1 MEWKPAYKAANGLEA
16 HSLKGML
23 ESEGIN
29 VRLSGEALNGAVGEL
44 PADQTGVTLWV
55 EEYRLSKAKE
65 YLTRYESQV
74 SVSWHCA
81 GCGEENE
88 GSFEICWQC
97 GQERTETAL

>member
-1 MEWKPAYKAANGLEA
+1 MEWKPAYKAANSLEA

-23 ESEGIN
+23 ESQGIG

-55 EEYRLSKAKE
+55 EEYRLTLAKE
-65 YLTRYESQV
+65 HLARYESQV
-74 SVSWHCA
+74 SSVWLCTQ
-81 GCGEENE
+81 CGEENE

-97 GQERTETAL
+97 GEERVETRH